1 MLKNHVCESTV
12 HIYHHRNSL
21 NNPPID
27 TRILHPFRKHLGSLQ
42 ESASSCTVPFDLPP
56 LFPSAGR
63 ESNKTLLYPGGISM
77 AQRVRC
83 KVDVET
89 RAKRGLRGKW
99 SMGTYVKLAGRTARW
114 RAETRWEEREGWERQ
129 KERKRGRK
137 GAGAVERERGKRT
150 AGLPGGETTPN
161 VNTNYSPCASVASAA
176 ALHPTDWHCQSRRP
190 FWINV
195 DDGASSEHVIRNGL
209 LQGPNLALPSIAM
222 YENV

>member
-1 MLKNHVCESTV
+1 MSANQQYISTTIEI
-12 HIYHHRNSL
+12 HSIIPQL
-21 NNPPID
+21 
-27 TRILHPFRKHLGSLQ
+27 TQ
-42 ESASSCTVPFDLPP
+42 ESYILFGNISEVFRSP
-56 LFPSAGR
+56 LHLARYPSTFPRCFRAQAAKAIKPYYTRVEFQWRNGYGARWTWKR
-63 ESNKTLLYPGGISM
+63 EPKGGCEESD
-77 AQRVRC
+77 R
-83 KVDVET
+83 
-89 RAKRGLRGKW
+89 